1 MYQLGRQPLFQLLG
15 AIIVLLVSDAQP
27 RWGLAAA
34 ATWIAWIW
42 ISYAAKQNFTHLQ

>member
-34 ATWIAWIW
+34 AVWIVWIW
-42 ISYAAKQNFTHLQ
+42 MSYAAKQNFTHLQ